1 VPDTKISPQGS
12 GKQFMSKGYVKVGS
26 NGNGSNGSN
35 GSNTAVMEVVKT
47 DETALIE
54 EAVVVVVEEVKE
66 IVKEEVKAPAPIPAP
81 VMKTVPAMTLE
92 QKLEKVEELNRIIKK
107 YELLNVARKNLNQFK
122 VGTDG
127 LNVSILIKDAAG
139 NEFKTSHNVV
149 VETVLT
155 TVRQILNE
163 RIKDTEK
170 DINFSD

>member
-1 VPDTKISPQGS
+1 MLDTNISPQGS
-12 GKQFMSKGYVKVGS
+12 GKQFMTKGYVKVGS

-35 GSNTAVMEVVKT
+35 GSNTAVMEVVKPA
-47 DETALIE
+47 ETAVIE
-54 EAVVVVVEEVKE
+54 EAVVVEEVKE
-66 IVKEEVKAPAPIPAP
+66 EVKTPAPIPAP

>member
-1 VPDTKISPQGS
+1 MT
-12 GKQFMSKGYVKVGS
+12 KGYVKVGS

-35 GSNTAVMEVVKT
+35 GSNTAVMEVVKPA
-47 DETALIE
+47 ETAVIE
-54 EAVVVVVEEVKE
+54 EAVVVEEVKE
-66 IVKEEVKAPAPIPAP
+66 EVKTPAPIPAP

>member
-1 VPDTKISPQGS
+1 MLDTNTSPQGS
-12 GKQFMSKGYVKVGS
+12 GKQFMTKGYVKVGS

-35 GSNTAVMEVVKT
+35 TAVMEVVKA
-47 DETALIE
+47 DETAVIE
-54 EAVVVVVEEVKE
+54 EAVVVEEVKE
-66 IVKEEVKAPAPIPAP
+66 DVKEEVKTPAPIPAP
-81 VMKTVPAMTLE
+81 VIKPVPAMTLE

>member
-1 VPDTKISPQGS
+1 MT
-12 GKQFMSKGYVKVGS
+12 KGYVKVGS

-35 GSNTAVMEVVKT
+35 GTNTAVMEVVKPA
-47 DETALIE
+47 ETAVIE
-54 EAVVVVVEEVKE
+54 DAVVVEEVKE
-66 IVKEEVKAPAPIPAP
+66 DVKEEVKTPAPIPAP
-81 VMKTVPAMTLE
+81 VLKTIPAMTLE

>member
-1 VPDTKISPQGS
+1 MLDTNISPQGS
-12 GKQFMSKGYVKVGS
+12 GKQFMTKGYVKVGS

-35 GSNTAVMEVVKT
+35 GSNTAVMEVVKA
-47 DETALIE
+47 DETAVIE
-54 EAVVVVVEEVKE
+54 EAVVVEEVKE
-66 IVKEEVKAPAPIPAP
+66 EVKTPAPIPAP

>member
-1 VPDTKISPQGS
+1 MLDTNTSPQGS
-12 GKQFMSKGYVKVGS
+12 GKQFMTKGYVKVGS

-35 GSNTAVMEVVKT
+35 GSNTAVMEVVKA
-47 DETALIE
+47 DETAVIE
-54 EAVVVVVEEVKE
+54 EAVVVEEVKE
-66 IVKEEVKAPAPIPAP
+66 EVKTPAPIPAP
-81 VMKTVPAMTLE
+81 VLKTVPAMTLE

>member
-1 VPDTKISPQGS
+1 MLDTNTSPQGS
-12 GKQFMSKGYVKVGS
+12 GKQFMTKGYVKVGS

-35 GSNTAVMEVVKT
+35 GSNTAVMEVVKA
-47 DETALIE
+47 DETAVIE
-54 EAVVVVVEEVKE
+54 EAVVVEEVKE
-66 IVKEEVKAPAPIPAP
+66 EVKTPAPIPAP

>member
-1 VPDTKISPQGS
+1 MLDTNTSPQGS
-12 GKQFMSKGYVKVGS
+12 GKQFMTKGYVKVGS

-35 GSNTAVMEVVKT
+35 GSNTAVMEVVKPA
-47 DETALIE
+47 ETAVIE
-54 EAVVVVVEEVKE
+54 EAVVVEEVKE
-66 IVKEEVKAPAPIPAP
+66 EVKTPAPIPAP

>member
-1 VPDTKISPQGS
+1 VPDTNISPQGS
-12 GKQFMSKGYVKVGS
+12 GKQFMTKGYVKVGS

-35 GSNTAVMEVVKT
+35 GSNTAVMEVVKA
-47 DETALIE
+47 DETAVIE
-54 EAVVVVVEEVKE
+54 EAVVVEEVKE
-66 IVKEEVKAPAPIPAP
+66 DVKEEVKAPAPIPAP

>member
-1 VPDTKISPQGS
+1 MT
-12 GKQFMSKGYVKVGS
+12 KGYVKVGS

-35 GSNTAVMEVVKT
+35 GSNTAVMEVVKA
-47 DETALIE
+47 DETAVIE
-54 EAVVVVVEEVKE
+54 EAVVVEEVKE
-66 IVKEEVKAPAPIPAP
+66 EVKTPAPIPAP